1 MPKEV
6 IRISGCHAEWELL
19 EEADWLFRKMVRR
32 FVKERDKVEVE
43 GIALPGLLVM
53 QKMIREGPQ
62 RLGDL
67 AEELDFTS
75 GAVTGLC
82 DKLEQ
87 KGFARRVRQTLDR
100 RTVWLDIT
108 EQGRAMMARNRNIGA
123 ACITLLFDGFSAEE
137 LKQMAGLFQKLTGN
151 LEHFSGTLNALAE
164 SNAGQKPSEGSKRAD
179 LGLELGREQELG
191 QGQDRNRNRDRG
203 QVHDHDQVWDRDW
216 DRGQVHDHDQV
227 RDQDWD
233 RNQDHDQDH
242 DHDQDQNHDQ
252 GQDQVN
258 NRNKNQV
265 RSRFLSY

>member
-1 MPKEV
+1 MRGAFGGLLFLPKEV

-19 EEADWLFRKMVRR
+19 EEADWLFRKVVRR
-32 FVKERDKVEVE
+32 FVKERDKVEVV

-108 EQGRAMMARNRNIGA
+108 EQGREMMARNRNIGA
-123 ACITLLFDGFSAEE
+123 ACITLLFDGFSPEE
-137 LKQMAGLFQKLTGN
+137 LKQMAGLFQKLAGN

-179 LGLELGREQELG
+179 QELQLGRKQELG
-191 QGQDRNRNRDRG
+191 QDQSQGQDQGQDRGQDRNRDRDR
-203 QVHDHDQVWDRDW
+203 DRD
-216 DRGQVHDHDQV
+216 H
-227 RDQDWD
+227 
-233 RNQDHDQDH
+233 NQDHDQN
-242 DHDQDQNHDQ
+242 QNHDQ
-252 GQDQVN
+252 GQDQIN

-265 RSRFLSY
+265 QSRFLSY

>member
-1 MPKEV
+1 M

-108 EQGRAMMARNRNIGA
+108 EQGREMMARNRNIGA
-123 ACITLLFDGFSAEE
+123 ACITLLFDGFSPEE
-137 LKQMAGLFQKLTGN
+137 LNQMAGLFQKLTGN

-179 LGLELGREQELG
+179 QELQLGRKQELG
-191 QGQDRNRNRDRG
+191 QDQSQDQDRDRDRGQDQDQDRNR
-203 QVHDHDQVWDRDW
+203 DQV
-216 DRGQVHDHDQV
+216 QDHDQV
-227 RDQDWD
+227 RDLDRD
-233 RNQDHDQDH
+233 RDRDRDRNRNQDHDQDH
-242 DHDQDQNHDQ
+242 DQNQNHDQ
-252 GQDQVN
+252 GQDQIN
-258 NRNKNQV
+258 NRNKNQI

>member
-1 MPKEV
+1 
-6 IRISGCHAEWELL
+6 
-19 EEADWLFRKMVRR
+19 MVRR

-108 EQGRAMMARNRNIGA
+108 EQGREMMARNRNIGA
-123 ACITLLFDGFSAEE
+123 ACITLLFNGFHAEE

-164 SNAGQKPSEGSKRAD
+164 SNAGQKPGEGDQRS
-179 LGLELGREQELG
+179 G
-191 QGQDRNRNRDRG
+191 Q
-203 QVHDHDQVWDRDW
+203 
-216 DRGQVHDHDQV
+216 
-227 RDQDWD
+227 
-233 RNQDHDQDH
+233 
-242 DHDQDQNHDQ
+242 
-252 GQDQVN
+252 
-258 NRNKNQV
+258 
-265 RSRFLSY
+265 SRFLSY

>member
-108 EQGRAMMARNRNIGA
+108 EQGREMMARNRNIGA
-123 ACITLLFDGFSAEE
+123 ACITLLFDGFSPEE
-137 LKQMAGLFQKLTGN
+137 LNQMAGLFQKLTGN

-179 LGLELGREQELG
+179 QELQLGRKQELG
-191 QGQDRNRNRDRG
+191 QDQSQDQDRDRDRGQDQDQDRNR
-203 QVHDHDQVWDRDW
+203 DQV
-216 DRGQVHDHDQV
+216 QDHDQV
-227 RDQDWD
+227 RDLDRD
-233 RNQDHDQDH
+233 RDRNRNQDHDQDH
-242 DHDQDQNHDQ
+242 DQNQNHDQ
-252 GQDQVN
+252 GQDQIN
-258 NRNKNQV
+258 NRNKNQI